1 MSSMIMHKHKSIFI
15 HINKAGGTT
24 VENLLAPFEEFRI
37 IKKFYR
43 GTIRRASFLNGFK
56 GFSIAGIDFFHP
68 HASALDIRSVIGN
81 ERFGSYFKFAIVR
94 NPWDI
99 EVSRYFFARKATAHK
114 LYSLANSLS
123 FKEFL
128 KWRESKGM
136 WSRQIVKVCDEDG
149 NIIVDQII
157 RIEMLEKELPGI
169 LNERFGLSI
178 QGMLPRLNVSKSR
191 TSYREYYDRE
201 SIQIVERLN
210 SKDIELFGY
219 TF

>member
-1 MSSMIMHKHKSIFI
+1 MSSMIMHKHRSIFI

-37 IKKFYR
+37 VKKIYR

-68 HASALDIRSVIGN
+68 HASALDIKSVIGE
-81 ERFGSYFKFAIVR
+81 ERFNSYFKFAIVR

-99 EVSRYFFARKATAHK
+99 ELSRYFFAKKATAHK
-114 LYSLANSLS
+114 LHSLANSLT

-128 KWRESKGM
+128 RWREKKGLR
-136 WSRQIVKVCDEDG
+136 SRQIVKVCDEEE
-149 NIIVDQII
+149 NIIVDQIVK
-157 RIEMLEKELPGI
+157 IEMLDKELPKI

-178 QGMLPRLNVSKSR
+178 EGMLPRLNVSKSR
-191 TSYREYYDRE
+191 TSYSEYYDRE
-201 SIQIVERLN
+201 SIEIVERLN
-210 SKDIELFGY
+210 SKDIERFGY

>member
-1 MSSMIMHKHKSIFI
+1 MHQHKSIFV

-24 VENLLAPFEEFRI
+24 VENLLAPFEEFRV
-37 IKKFYR
+37 IKKIYR
-43 GTIRRASFLNGFK
+43 GSVRRASFLNGFK

-68 HASALDIRSVIGN
+68 HASALDIRLVIGK
-81 ERFGSYFKFAIVR
+81 ERFDSYFKFAIVR

-99 EVSRYFFARKATAHK
+99 ELSRYFFARKATAHK

-136 WSRQIVKVCDEDG
+136 CSRQIVKVCDEDE
-149 NIIVDQII
+149 NIIVNQIL
-157 RIEMLEKELPGI
+157 RIETLEKELPGL
-169 LNERFGLSI
+169 LNEKFGLSI
-178 QGMLPRLNVSKSR
+178 EGMLPRLNVSKSR
-191 TSYREYYDRE
+191 ASYREYYDRE

-210 SKDIELFGY
+210 GKDIERFGY

>member
-1 MSSMIMHKHKSIFI
+1 MSSMIMHQHKSIFI

-24 VENLLAPFEEFRI
+24 VENLLAPFEESRI
-37 IKKFYR
+37 IKKIYR
-43 GTIRRASFLNGFK
+43 GTIRRVSFLNRFK
-56 GFSIAGIDFFHP
+56 GFSIAGVDFFHP
-68 HASALDIRSVIGN
+68 HASALDIRSVIGK
-81 ERFGSYFKFAIVR
+81 ERFAAYFKFAIVR

-136 WSRQIVKVCDEDG
+136 RSRQIVKVCDEDE

-157 RIEMLEKELPGI
+157 RIEMLEKELPGL
-169 LNERFGLSI
+169 LNERFGLPI
-178 QGMLPRLNVSKSR
+178 QGMLPRLNVSQSR

-210 SKDIELFGY
+210 SKDIERFGY
-219 TF
+219 SF